1 MIPYTSQEIE
11 RYVDSLTDLQK
22 NLLLPIREAVL
33 GADSRVREAIKWGS
47 ICFFSPE
54 ASGNI
59 CGYRV
64 AKQHVTLLFMEGASL
79 KDPNNILAGTGAKAR
94 TYKYDGKVPLNAN
107 ALQDLVQQS
116 FK

>member
-1 MIPYTSQEIE
+1 MIPYQSKDIE
-11 RYVDSLTDLQK
+11 TYAESLTDLQK

-33 GADSRVREAIKWGS
+33 SADSRVKEGIKWGS

-79 KDPNNILAGTGAKAR
+79 NDTYNILAGTGAKAR
-94 TYKYDGKVPLNAN
+94 TYKYDGKTTLHKE
-107 ALQDLVQQS
+107 ALQDLVRQA